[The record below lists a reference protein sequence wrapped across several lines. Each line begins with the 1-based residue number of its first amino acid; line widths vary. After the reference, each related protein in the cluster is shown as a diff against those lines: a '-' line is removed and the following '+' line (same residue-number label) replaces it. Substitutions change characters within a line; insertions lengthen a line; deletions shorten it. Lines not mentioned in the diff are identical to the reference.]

1 MRTTRV
7 RRTRIFSALLFAC
20 AAVVG
25 ARAESPASIAPLIV
39 TNGELGGGRFY
50 ASMRFGDVMGT
61 MRLDT
66 GASTS
71 RITRAP
77 WNEGLRPV
85 GETMSTA
92 ATGETMRCDDVEA
105 KNVFLKV
112 SKGNAIGR
120 AAYVVSRCP
129 AGSGED
135 LLGLDFFRGARFRI
149 DPKRRTLVF
158 AGAQNPSG
166 PAQPFRLLGP
176 ERRLVGIDAK
186 IGDTPVVGL
195 FDTGAEISAVDLK
208 FARSHK
214 NLFTPTKTTVHATDA
229 GGGAWSPS
237 VYRIKSIDI
246 GDNHILHN
254 VYVIAYDF
262 GVLREAL
269 GPQTPLILG
278 VNFIGKR
285 QWELDM
291 RDMSAPTWSVRPE

>member
-1 MRTTRV
+1 MFESRNRLAP
-7 RRTRIFSALLFAC
+7 IFGALLSAC
-20 AAVVG
+20 ASLGG
-25 ARAESPASIAPLIV
+25 ARAEAPASIAPLTV
-39 TNGELGGGRFY
+39 THGELGGGRFY
-50 ASMRFGDVMGT
+50 ATMRFGDVMGT

-77 WNEGLRPV
+77 WNAGLRQV

-92 ATGETMRCDDVEA
+92 ATGGTMHCDDVEA

-135 LLGLDFFRGARFRI
+135 LLGLDFFSGARFRI
-149 DPKRRTLVF
+149 DPRGRTLVF
-158 AGAQNPSG
+158 AGASNASG
-166 PAQPFRLLGP
+166 PMRPFRLLGP
-176 ERRLVGIDAK
+176 EHRLVGIDAK

-208 FARSHK
+208 FVQIHK
-214 NLFTPTKTTVHATDA
+214 KLFTPTKATVHATDA
-229 GGGAWSPS
+229 GGGKWSPS

-278 VNFIGKR
+278 VNFIGKL

-291 RDMSAPTWSVRPE
+291 RDMSAPTWTVRPQ

>member
-1 MRTTRV
+1 MMKFRNRLACV
-7 RRTRIFSALLFAC
+7 SAALLFAC
-20 AAVVG
+20 ALAGGV
-25 ARAESPASIAPLIV
+25 RAESPDSTAPLTV
-39 TNGELGGGRFY
+39 TRGELGGGRFY
-50 ASMRFGDVMGT
+50 ASVRFDTVMGS

-71 RITRAP
+71 RVTRAP
-77 WNEGLRPV
+77 WNQNLRRV

-92 ATGETMRCDDVEA
+92 ATGGTMHCDDVEA

-120 AAYVVSRCP
+120 ASYVVSRCP

-149 DPKRRTLVF
+149 EPKHRTLVF
-158 AGAQNPSG
+158 TGTQNASAPMRS
-166 PAQPFRLLGP
+166 FRLLGP
-176 ERRLVGIDAK
+176 ERRLVGIEAK
-186 IGDTPVVGL
+186 IGDTPAIGL

-208 FARSHK
+208 FVQSHK
-214 NLFTPTKTTVHATDA
+214 NLFTPTKATVHATDA
-229 GGGAWSPS
+229 GGGKWSPA
-237 VYRIKSIDI
+237 VYRIKTIDI

-269 GPQTPLILG
+269 GLQTPLILG
-278 VNFIGKR
+278 FNFIGKL
-285 QWELDM
+285 QWELDL
-291 RDMSAPTWSVRPE
+291 RDMSAPTWTAHAQ